1 MEIIFGLTAAIGW
14 GVADFCARFGSRR
27 IGAYR
32 TLMYMQPFGMI
43 AIPIYLTLTGGWS
56 HFGGLG
62 WRPWAFAAIAGLM
75 NTLASLALY
84 HAFEI
89 GTMSVAAPVSSAYP
103 AVTVTLALL
112 SGERI
117 TPMHAV
123 GLAVIFFGIILA
135 ALSFAQAPSASSQGG
150 ASRDSASA
158 RVVRGAGW
166 AFTSAV
172 GFGVMFWWLGFH
184 VVKELGGPVSVWV
197 VRLVMFFSL
206 LIAAPISRRNI
217 AIPTGGVW
225 WTLTAIGLID
235 TTAFIANNSGM
246 QIGHVSVVSVLS
258 SLYGAVTVLLGGI
271 FVREYI
277 AKSQWCGVALI
288 FAGIVLVNL

>member
-1 MEIIFGLTAAIGW
+1 MEIILGLTAAFGW

-32 TLMYMQPFGMI
+32 TLMYMQPFGI
-43 AIPIYLTLTGGWS
+43 VAVPIYLMFAGGWS
-56 HFGGLG
+56 HFGSLG
-62 WRPWAFAAIAGLM
+62 WRPWAFAVIAGLL
-75 NTLASLALY
+75 NTISSLALY
-84 HAFEI
+84 YAFEI

-117 TPMHAV
+117 NAIRAA
-123 GLAVIFFGIILA
+123 GLAVIFFGIMLA
-135 ALSFAQAPSASSQGG
+135 ALSFTPPSSSEDTHRP
-150 ASRDSASA
+150 SSSA

-166 AFTSAV
+166 ALASAI

-184 VVKELGGPVSVWV
+184 VVKELGGPMSVWI

-206 LIAAPISRRNI
+206 LIAAPITRRNI
-217 AIPTGGVW
+217 ALPTGDVW
-225 WTLTAIGLID
+225 WTLAAIGLVD

-271 FVREYI
+271 FVREHI

>member
-1 MEIIFGLTAAIGW
+1 MEIILGLTAAFGW

-32 TLMYMQPFGMI
+32 TLMYMQPFGI
-43 AIPIYLTLTGGWS
+43 FAIPIYLVFTGGWS
-56 HFGGLG
+56 HFGSLG
-62 WRPWAFAAIAGLM
+62 WRPWAFAVIAGLL
-75 NTLASLALY
+75 NTISSLALY
-84 HAFEI
+84 YAFKI

-112 SGERI
+112 SGEHINAIR
-117 TPMHAV
+117 AA
-123 GLAVIFFGIILA
+123 GLAVIFLGIILA
-135 ALSFAQAPSASSQGG
+135 ALSFTPPSASQDPHST
-150 ASRDSASA
+150 SSSA

-166 AFTSAV
+166 ALASAI

-184 VVKELGGPVSVWV
+184 VVKELGGPMSVWI

-206 LIAAPISRRNI
+206 LIAAPVTARNI
-217 AIPTGGVW
+217 ALPNGDVW
-225 WTLTAIGLID
+225 WTLAAIGLVD

-271 FVREYI
+271 FVREHI

>member
-1 MEIIFGLTAAIGW
+1 MEIILGLTAAFGW

-32 TLMYMQPFGMI
+32 TLMYMQPFGI
-43 AIPIYLTLTGGWS
+43 VAVPIYLMFAGGWS
-56 HFGGLG
+56 HFGSLG
-62 WRPWAFAAIAGLM
+62 WRPWAFAVIAGLL
-75 NTLASLALY
+75 NTISSLALY
-84 HAFEI
+84 YAFEI

-117 TPMHAV
+117 NAIRAA
-123 GLAVIFFGIILA
+123 GLAVIFFGIMLA
-135 ALSFAQAPSASSQGG
+135 ALSFTPPSLSEDTHRPSS
-150 ASRDSASA
+150 SA

-166 AFTSAV
+166 ALASAI

-184 VVKELGGPVSVWV
+184 VVKELGGPMSVWI

-206 LIAAPISRRNI
+206 LIAAPITRRNI
-217 AIPTGGVW
+217 ALPTGDVW
-225 WTLTAIGLID
+225 WTLAAIGLVD

-271 FVREYI
+271 FVREHI